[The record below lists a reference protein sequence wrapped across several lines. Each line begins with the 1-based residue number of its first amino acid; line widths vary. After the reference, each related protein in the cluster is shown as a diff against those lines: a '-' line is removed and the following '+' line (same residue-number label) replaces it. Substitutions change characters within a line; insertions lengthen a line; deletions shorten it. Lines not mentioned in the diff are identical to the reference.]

1 VGLFCQQAGVSLD
14 DMLMAAGRF
23 ASVLSSNAKP
33 GKPYGLDPRTAE
45 FIKSGYLAGASE
57 FSDKAAKN

>member
-1 VGLFCQQAGVSLD
+1 
-14 DMLMAAGRF
+14 MR
-23 ASVLSSNAKP
+23 

-45 FIKSGYLAGASE
+45 FIKSGYMAGKSE